1 MNSAEAISEER
12 ISQDKINFEKAL
24 DELHEQWKEVQNEP
38 DEKSKDENSD
48 EKTFSV
54 SKENNKM
61 IMMLF

>member
-48 EKTFSV
+48 EKKLFS
-54 SKENNKM
+54 
-61 IMMLF
+61 I